1 MLLPRRAARTHLV
14 ASRRPKYF
22 LRLRSAGSA
31 SPGSGRP
38 VRLVRLRPGVS
49 PQTLQTP
56 PRGGRPVL
64 RGPRGGFAPPSA
76 RSSLLRR
83 LPRPARHYPRLWLRT
98 PLGVGPAGLQ
108 PARNMRRPARTTAAS
123 DALPTRD
130 PFPGLRPVI
139 GRGAP
144 AGFPQPAGPGRAS
157 PVPARRLL
165 SVPSPI
171 RREVPGGCAS
181 RLFTPS
187 VAFAVNSAARLLLF
201 PSRGPLTT
209 RQASRDATDRS
220 VAPPDGAFDA
230 GLRRRAFPPDAASLL
245 PGLLAEIGRAS
256 CR

>member
-108 PARNMRRPARTTAAS
+108 PARNMRRPARTTGRSAPVPRIATRPLAVSAAWGS
-123 DALPTRD
+123 RVDGPPQANTAPLA
-130 PFPGLRPVI
+130 GRPVGATGCR
-139 GRGAP
+139 GRDRPCGRPP
-144 AGFPQPAGPGRAS
+144 AQIPA
-157 PVPARRLL
+157 
-165 SVPSPI
+165 
-171 RREVPGGCAS
+171 CAS
-181 RLFTPS
+181 NALGS
-187 VAFAVNSAARLLLF
+187 CLGSNAE
-201 PSRGPLTT
+201 SRVGE
-209 RQASRDATDRS
+209 
-220 VAPPDGAFDA
+220 GMHHA
-230 GLRRRAFPPDAASLL
+230 GWW
-245 PGLLAEIGRAS
+245 
-256 CR
+256 